1 MYFVSISFHFCI
13 SVPVEA
19 KEVVALENKDL
30 LPEKPVTVDVTVT
43 EKPKEQAE
51 HNHIEHAQPQQEKAL
66 QEPTGRIELIIQF

>member
-1 MYFVSISFHFCI
+1 MYFISIFFHFHI

-30 LPEKPVTVDVTVT
+30 LPEKPVTTVDVTVT
-43 EKPKEQAE
+43 EKQKEQAE

-66 QEPTGRIELIIQF
+66 QEPTGRI